1 MRPEDSRTA
10 MPGAPNLVLLP
21 SAASVD
27 TSDLQLRGGDP
38 SILGLSLVRRT
49 VLAARRAGYGQVFFL
64 SRDHAAPGTDT
75 IAGWNRIAD
84 ALRPH
89 EAARLV
95 IAPATIL
102 SETGWLKMLAV

>member
-1 MRPEDSRTA
+1 MRLEDSRTA
-10 MPGAPNLVLLP
+10 MPRAPNLVLLP
-21 SAASVD
+21 SVASRD
-27 TSDLQLRGGDP
+27 TGDEP

-75 IAGWNRIAD
+75 IADWNGIAD

-89 EAARLV
+89 EATRLV

-102 SETGWLKMLAV
+102 SETGWLKMVAAAQI

>member
-21 SAASVD
+21 WAASVD

-64 SRDHAAPGTDT
+64 SQDHAAPGTNT
-75 IAGWNRIAD
+75 IADWNRIAD

-95 IAPATIL
+95 IAPATL
-102 SETGWLKMLAV
+102 RSAEVSRSC